1 MTETVGI
8 ENDARNGVPAGCPSL
23 EELLPGPDLSGADGV
38 LASHVVACPRC
49 AEIVRAREMVARGL
63 GDLPRAAAPRSGALD
78 FALVMAAVDDRLEP
92 ELVRAEARWRP
103 LVAPLP
109 RAAMPAATALA
120 TLAALRTQPRL
131 LGPARILPLLRHAAA
146 FAAAAGV
153 VAAALLARHG
163 GSAAS
168 IGRFESESAQLT
180 RGEPIG
186 VELVDTVP
194 GVGLRSIGSNG
205 VPRLDP
211 FPAARPPKTRGGP

>member
-1 MTETVGI
+1 
-8 ENDARNGVPAGCPSL
+8 
-23 EELLPGPDLSGADGV
+23 
-38 LASHVVACPRC
+38 
-49 AEIVRAREMVARGL
+49 
-63 GDLPRAAAPRSGALD
+63 
-78 FALVMAAVDDRLEP
+78 
-92 ELVRAEARWRP
+92 
-103 LVAPLP
+103 
-109 RAAMPAATALA
+109 MPAATALA

-168 IGRFESESAQLT
+168 IGRLESESAQLT

-186 VELVDTVP
+186 VELVDAVP

-211 FPAARPPKTRGGP
+211 FPARPPKTRGGP